1 MSRESRL
8 VKFGRLPKLN
18 PKIDVMPDAQRRLWQ
33 TLGEIPDDF
42 VLYGGTGLAIRLG
55 HRESVDFDFFSA
67 EPFAPGG
74 LLGNLA
80 WLGIQTVDRAAPN
93 TLSITA
99 RENVHV
105 SFFGGMAIRTV
116 AEPELAED
124 NGIVV
129 ASLYDLAG
137 TKAKAVYDRA
147 EWRDY
152 FDVASLLQ
160 TGKMTLMDIVGYA
173 RTIFEPGFE
182 FPVAVVLKALTWFE
196 DGTTPDLTEEVKRY
210 LRAAVADAYGQDVP
224 IVEPYSASIAP

>member
-8 VKFGRLPKLN
+8 ERFGRLTRLN
-18 PKIDVMPDAQRRLWQ
+18 PKTDVMPEAQRLLWQ
-33 TLGEIPDDF
+33 KLGEIPDDF
-42 VLYGGTGLAIRLG
+42 VLYGGTGLALRLG

-74 LLGNLA
+74 LLGNLG

-99 RENVHV
+99 CENVHV
-105 SFFGGMAIRTV
+105 SFFGRMAIRTV
-116 AEPELAED
+116 AEPELAGE

-152 FDVASLLQ
+152 FDIASLLQ
-160 TGKMTLMDIVGYA
+160 TGEMTLMDILGYA

-182 FPVAVVLKALTWFE
+182 FPVAVVLKALAWFE
-196 DGTTPDLTEEVKRY
+196 DGTVPDLPEDMKRY
-210 LRAAVADAYGQDVP
+210 LRAAVADAYGQELP
-224 IVEPYSASIAP
+224 LIEPYSASIAP

>member
-1 MSRESRL
+1 MSRELRL
-8 VKFGRLPKLN
+8 ARFGHLPTLT
-18 PKIDVMPDAQRRLWQ
+18 PKTDVMPEAQRRLWQ
-33 TLGEIPDDF
+33 TLGDIPDDF

-55 HRESVDFDFFSA
+55 HRESVDFAFFSA
-67 EPFAPGG
+67 EPFEPGG
-74 LLGNLA
+74 LLDNLS

-99 RENVHV
+99 CEKVHI

-124 NGIVV
+124 NGIIV

-137 TKAKAVYDRA
+137 TKAKAIYDRA

-160 TGKMTLMDIVGYA
+160 SGRMTLMDIMGYA

-182 FPVAVVLKALTWFE
+182 FPVAVVLKALAWFE
-196 DGTTPDLTEEVKRY
+196 DGTVPDLPDEIKGY
-210 LRAAVADAYGQDVP
+210 LRLAVADAYRQDVP
-224 IVEPYSASIAP
+224 VVEPYSDSIAP